1 MIVIC
6 LGVARKFPVIL
17 LADDSQAFR
26 IFCRDAIKS
35 SIKFIQVI
43 EASDGIEALKQY
55 QLHGPDV
62 ILLDLKMPRLEGDK
76 VLEVIKKN
84 DQNTKI
90 IVTSAYGRDQEFIN
104 KLLKM
109 GAISFVP
116 KPLNR
121 ISLMKEITDGLAKG
135 KIPGT
140 NFSKSITAS

>member
-1 MIVIC
+1 M
-6 LGVARKFPVIL
+6 ARKFPVIL
-17 LADDSQAFR
+17 LVDDSQAFR
-26 IFCRDAIKS
+26 VFCRDAIKS
-35 SIKFIQVI
+35 SIKFIQVL

-55 QLHGPDV
+55 QLHRPDV

-76 VLEVIKKN
+76 VLEMIKKN

-90 IVTSAYGRDQEFIN
+90 IATSAYGRDQESIN

-121 ISLMKEITDGLAKG
+121 IGLMKEITDVLAKG
-135 KIPGT
+135 KMPGT
-140 NFSKSITAS
+140 NFTKSIPAS

>member
-1 MIVIC
+1 M
-6 LGVARKFPVIL
+6 ARKFPVIL

-26 IFCRDAIKS
+26 IFCRDAIKN

-55 QLHGPDV
+55 QLHRPDV

-116 KPLNR
+116 KPSNR
-121 ISLMKEITDGLAKG
+121 ISLMKEITDVLAKG
-135 KIPGT
+135 KMPGT
-140 NFSKSITAS
+140 NFTKTIPAN

>member
-1 MIVIC
+1 M
-6 LGVARKFPVIL
+6 ARKFPVIL

-26 IFCRDAIKS
+26 VFCRDAIKN
-35 SIKFIQVI
+35 SIKFIQII
-43 EASDGIEALKQY
+43 EASDGIETLKQY
-55 QLHGPDV
+55 QLHRPDV

-116 KPLNR
+116 KPSNR
-121 ISLMKEITDGLAKG
+121 ISLMKEITDVLAKG
-135 KIPGT
+135 KMPGT
-140 NFSKSITAS
+140 NFTKSIPAS

>member
-1 MIVIC
+1 M
-6 LGVARKFPVIL
+6 ARKFPVIL
-17 LADDSQAFR
+17 LVDDSQAFR
-26 IFCRDAIKS
+26 IFCRDAIKN

-55 QLHGPDV
+55 QLHRPDV

-90 IVTSAYGRDQEFIN
+90 IVTSAYGRDQESIN

-121 ISLMKEITDGLAKG
+121 ISLMKEITDVLAKG
-135 KIPGT
+135 KMPGT
-140 NFSKSITAS
+140 NFIKPLPVN